1 MRREQ
6 AFFFHFNLWTT
17 LITPLL
23 CSCTCV
29 AGFLS
34 CWFFGFLSGHVWQ
47 RTVLTEA
54 SLLRVVLWRQLGA
67 VGKTVASFVFKDLTR
82 HHVDGARAFN
92 CHLVFWEAG
101 TCGGGGIL

>member
-6 AFFFHFNLWTT
+6 AFFFFSHFNLWTT

-34 CWFFGFLSGHVWQ
+34 WWFFGFLSGRIWQ

-54 SLLRVVLWRQLGA
+54 SLLRVVLWRQFGA
-67 VGKTVASFVFKDLTR
+67 VGKTVAYFVFKDLTPR
-82 HHVDGARAFN
+82 HVHVPSTAILFSGKR
-92 CHLVFWEAG
+92 G
-101 TCGGGGIL
+101 PCGGGGLL